1 MRRRGHRT
9 ADPPLR
15 PGHRQPGEDSFG
27 SHDSGDP
34 RGLSEFVALHE
45 ELAKLRH
52 PACPDVDWARVE
64 QLCLALFQHNGADLQ
79 SAAAFTLA
87 RSQRYGLE
95 GMVQGIALVDTLG
108 CEWSSV
114 WPPSPSARLEILAW
128 LFVQL
133 QSLLRSMAMDI
144 RHLPALVHLETELL
158 HLQHRLDQSMQ
169 IPPAALQPL
178 LQQIEYL
185 TQSLQRNSTLAI
197 PVQRLPREPEPAR
210 LMSIAIWPAKPV
222 PENKPAQWRRTMW
235 LWAAAVTIILVG
247 GAWWNGM
254 GSSHQG
260 EKRFTELFQQ
270 QQPVPQPVRLDS
282 LSLFAPGSAELK
294 PGSTKV
300 LISALVD
307 IKAQPD
313 WLIVIAGH
321 SDAKGSAEQNL
332 QLSHARASAV
342 RGWMQR
348 MGDIPDSCFAVQ
360 GFADSQPIASNDSE
374 AGRAANRR
382 VDIQLVPQVGACGKP
397 SERASS

>member
-1 MRRRGHRT
+1 MTVLFEMRVRVG
-9 ADPPLR
+9 
-15 PGHRQPGEDSFG
+15 
-27 SHDSGDP
+27 GDP
-34 RGLSEFVALHE
+34 RDLSEFVALHE
-45 ELAKLRH
+45 ELAKLSH

-64 QLCLALFQHNGADLQ
+64 QLCLALFQQNGADLQ

-95 GMVQGIALVDTLG
+95 GMAQGIALIDTLG
-108 CEWSSV
+108 CEWPNL
-114 WPPSPSARLEILAW
+114 WPPMPSVRVEILTW

-133 QSLLRSMAMDI
+133 QSLLRSMPMDI
-144 RHLPALVHLETELL
+144 RGLSALAHLDTELL
-158 HLQHRLDQSMQ
+158 HLQHRLDQAMP
-169 IPPAALQPL
+169 IPLAALQTL
-178 LQQIEYL
+178 LQQIENL
-185 TQSLQRNSTLAI
+185 TQRLQRNSTLSAPI
-197 PVQRLPREPEPAR
+197 QLLPRETVPAR
-210 LMSIAIWPAKPV
+210 LMPVVIWPANPV
-222 PENKPAQWRRTMW
+222 PEIKPIQRRSVMW
-235 LWAAAVTIILVG
+235 LWAAAATIVLVG
-247 GAWWNGM
+247 GAWWSGL

-270 QQPVPQPVRLDS
+270 PQPTPEPVRLDS

-342 RGWMQR
+342 RSWMQR

-397 SERASS
+397 GAEVPS

>member
-1 MRRRGHRT
+1 MTVLFEMRVRVG
-9 ADPPLR
+9 
-15 PGHRQPGEDSFG
+15 
-27 SHDSGDP
+27 GDP
-34 RGLSEFVALHE
+34 RDLSEFVALHE
-45 ELAKLRH
+45 ELAKLGH

-95 GMVQGIALVDTLG
+95 GMAQGIALIDTLG

-114 WPPSPSARLEILAW
+114 WPSMPTVRLEILTW

-133 QSLLRSMAMDI
+133 QSLLRSMPMDI

-158 HLQHRLDQSMQ
+158 HLQHRLDQTMQ
-169 IPPAALQPL
+169 IPPASLLPL
-178 LQQIEYL
+178 RQQIEYL
-185 TQSLQRNSTLAI
+185 TQRLQRNSTLAVPI
-197 PVQRLPREPEPAR
+197 QRLPREPEPTR
-210 LMSIAIWPAKPV
+210 LMPIVIWPAKPV
-222 PENKPAQWRRTMW
+222 PEYKSTQRRSGMW
-235 LWAAAVTIILVG
+235 LWASAAIIILVG
-247 GAWWNGM
+247 GGWWSGL

-282 LSLFAPGSAELK
+282 LSLFTPGSAELK

-321 SDAKGSAEQNL
+321 SDAKGNAEQNL

-382 VDIQLVPQVGACGKP
+382 VDIQLVPQAGACGKTG
-397 SERASS
+397 AQVSS

>member
-1 MRRRGHRT
+1 MTVLFEMRVRVG
-9 ADPPLR
+9 
-15 PGHRQPGEDSFG
+15 
-27 SHDSGDP
+27 GDP
-34 RGLSEFVALHE
+34 RDLSEFVALHE
-45 ELAKLRH
+45 ELAKLSH

-64 QLCLALFQHNGADLQ
+64 QLCLALFQQNGADLQ

-95 GMVQGIALVDTLG
+95 GMAQGIALVDTLG
-108 CEWSSV
+108 CEWPSV
-114 WPPSPSARLEILAW
+114 WPPMPSARMEVLTW

-133 QSLLRSMAMDI
+133 QSLLRSMPMDI
-144 RHLPALVHLETELL
+144 RSLPALVHLETELL
-158 HLQHRLDQSMQ
+158 HLQHRLDKSMQ
-169 IPPAALQPL
+169 IPPTALQPL
-178 LQQIEYL
+178 RQQIENL
-185 TQSLQRNSTLAI
+185 TQRLQRNSTLAVPI
-197 PVQRLPREPEPAR
+197 QRLSRESEPVR
-210 LMSIAIWPAKPV
+210 LMPFVIWPARPV
-222 PENKPAQWRRTMW
+222 PENKPTQRRSVMW
-235 LWAAAVTIILVG
+235 LGAAAATIILVG
-247 GAWWNGM
+247 GVWWSGL
-254 GSSHQG
+254 GSSHQS

-270 QQPVPQPVRLDS
+270 QQPAPQPVRLDS

-382 VDIQLVPQVGACGKP
+382 VDIQLVPQAGACGKP
-397 SERASS
+397 GEQVPS